1 MMKNKK
7 QTLILIIPV
16 FIIVIGILLL
26 LFLKPNDNDKRIFVG
41 LFETTEIRV
50 SSEIPGRIENI
61 YVKLGDQVKEGQLL
75 ATIESDIL
83 DAKVRQA
90 EGMYDA
96 AKSVNEKANSGAR
109 SQEVIAAGDK
119 YKMAQSQY
127 SYAEKSYK
135 RLEAMFKDSLIS
147 PQQMDEVTFK
157 RDAAFAQ
164 MNAAKSIFEMA
175 KEGARVE
182 DIKASKGQMNA
193 ARGKVSE
200 AKAYH
205 KELEIYA
212 PVSGEI
218 ASKLAEESEVM
229 PAGYPIFTIQKLEE
243 IYAVIH
249 VREDFLKHFS
259 MGTEISGKLP
269 AFNNDSHK
277 FKVTY
282 IAPMADFADW
292 IPTADKGR
300 LDMKTFEI
308 HLTPAE
314 KIEGLRPGMSL
325 NIKF

>member
-1 MMKNKK
+1 MKNKK
-7 QTLILIIPV
+7 QLFILIIPV
-16 FIIVIGILLL
+16 LIIIIGIVILI
-26 LFLKPNDNDKRIFVG
+26 FLKPDKNDNRVFVG

-50 SSEIPGRIENI
+50 ASEIPGRIETI
-61 YVKLGDQVKEGQLL
+61 YTKLGDQVKKGQLL
-75 ATIESDIL
+75 ATIESDII
-83 DAKVRQA
+83 DAKVKQA

-96 AKSVNEKANSGAR
+96 AKSVNQKAISGAR
-109 SQEVIAAGDK
+109 SQEVLAAGDK

-127 SYAEKSYK
+127 NFAEKSYK
-135 RLEAMFKDSLIS
+135 RLEAMAKDSLIS
-147 PQQMDEVTFK
+147 QQQLDEVTFK
-157 RDAAFAQ
+157 RDAAFEQ

-175 KEGARVE
+175 KEGARIE
-182 DIKASKGQMNA
+182 DKNASKGKMNA
-193 ARGKVSE
+193 AGGKVSE
-200 AKAYH
+200 AKAYY

-218 ASKLAEESEVM
+218 SAKLAEESEVM

-243 IYAVIH
+243 IHAVIH
-249 VREDFLKHFS
+249 IREDFLSDFK

-269 AFNNDSHK
+269 AFDNRSHK

-308 HLTPAE
+308 HLSPAE
-314 KIEGLRPGMSL
+314 KIDGLRPGMSL
-325 NIKF
+325 NIKL